1 MASTEGQQH
10 PLGIYFQI
18 WILLFVLSG
27 ASYGRLLGVSRLL
40 ALVPDHCI
48 YDAQSRTDCVG
59 IYAHDVG
66 TSGAGL
72 RNHCAAVVA
81 ARLCGNRH
89 PRR

>member
-10 PLGIYFQI
+10 PLGIYFQ
-18 WILLFVLSG
+18 
-27 ASYGRLLGVSRLL
+27 GRLLRVSRLL
-40 ALVPDHCI
+40 TLVPDHCI